1 MKLRLA
7 AVAALLALGAAQA
20 VMLNWSTDDFTAGG
34 KSFEGSA
41 TEAYGA
47 GSSYSVCAALTVPAL
62 PGSDSS
68 ILFSIGQEQNFP
80 GGSYSNNRNSIRAEL
95 TSEGTLN
102 LVAKGGSDSEQ
113 TIQVAV
119 GLAAGEGHKLAWT
132 LQREANSAQSTVTVY
147 FDGEVISSGTLLDGG
162 FWNGPA
168 NAAYIGADGVLS
180 DLNVYTGILSEQ
192 QGTTWTVP
200 EPTALALLALGV
212 AGVALRR
219 RVA

>member
-20 VMLNWSTDDFTAGG
+20 VTLDWSAGDFSTGT
-34 KSFEGSA
+34 KTF
-41 TEAYGA
+41 TNTYGA
-47 GSSYSVCAALTVPAL
+47 NSSYSVCAALTVPAL
-62 PGSDSS
+62 PGSGTST
-68 ILFSIGQEQNFP
+68 LFTIGQEQNFP
-80 GGSYSNNRNSIRAEL
+80 GGSYPNNNNSIRAEL

-102 LVAKGGSDSEQ
+102 LVAKGGSGSEQ
-113 TIQVAV
+113 TIQVAN
-119 GLAAGEGHKLAWT
+119 GLTAGGEHKLAWT
-132 LQREANSAQSTVTVY
+132 LQRGANTAQSTVTVY
-147 FDGEVISSGTLLDGG
+147 FDGEVISSGTVLDGG
-162 FWNGPA
+162 FWSGPA

-180 DLNVYTGILSEQ
+180 DLNVYTGILTEQ